1 MPKVNRIRVTNLKLD
16 KGDKA
21 FGDKIFRLYGNN
33 SLFILENG
41 GGKSSLIQLILQVVL
56 PNYGIDGKKLKDNVR
71 KGSTIHIAVEWIP
84 DDENYGK
91 FITGFSF
98 HNYGGKMDGNP
109 SKKTYEYFNYLI
121 DTDFEGA
128 PKLEEL
134 KFVKDGKVIGT
145 DEFKRDIKK
154 SKGVHVRDT
163 NSEYQGIIRQYGLV
177 ESEWKSIAKVNLE
190 EGGVKEFFEKA
201 ETTTSLIEKLFIP
214 SLLESLFENDKERK
228 AILVA
233 FKRYKDS
240 LLELPKLEKDLNDF
254 KVVTNHS
261 DVVIDACKEY
271 NQVLHMLKESKRGL
285 AQLYKMVQQ
294 SSEASVKWLTIAHKE
309 LVEMERTEKDLK
321 WKLAS
326 YEIFLTKEDMKKL
339 KSELEDWDVQIDS
352 EKKAVAYSDRK
363 VKEQTAAKLYEEYR
377 THKANANKAES
388 SLMVMS
394 LENNEKSEQLQKS
407 RKTVSENY
415 RYLFNQ
421 NAKEQGVLHQERKDQ
436 IGIEKEA
443 KQTFSQS
450 SHQRG
455 LLVIEKTQNELFLS
469 QHEEDEIKLKQA
481 LLSVW
486 QTDIPQTKNHLIDS
500 IKEKKIEEKNLEET
514 LTRVE
519 NEIIENEKRKTN
531 CANDIKEVE
540 RSFEKTE
547 KDFEI
552 LASKESE
559 LKNKISAHLSIFIR
573 ENLFEDRDRIVNNLE
588 SRKRNLESESIK
600 CSIEMGHL
608 DQIKN
613 SIEQRGYHVNSELE
627 AVKDFLIKKGIDV
640 VLGIDLLTKLAL
652 SNEQKKELVKKNPL
666 LTFAIAIEQKQ
677 LVSIQKALEGYKKE
691 LSIPILFIERAELE
705 NQDKKEMIF
714 LLENHLHVFHR
725 FHTRFNPSDWEQYT
739 TDLEKEISRLNK
751 TKVDLSAKTD
761 ELQQLHSKL
770 NVFWNQYSSVT
781 RQMFGSQ
788 LKEWEK
794 QLTEK
799 KGELS
804 RLNNQTQENE
814 AEKEKAKK
822 YLKNVNDLMV
832 KLDKKITLIQQ
843 FNERYMNIGKAKE
856 QLAEVSNSIELLD
869 KKIQNATNVLE
880 KCQAEKEKI
889 GGLLH
894 NLDLAQKNLERDKT
908 EYQYIQ
914 TEEERMTTL
923 EKYEKN
929 KSEYNA
935 LRKQMSGEEERMEE
949 LRENI
954 ENYNSLAKKMEE
966 QIQKVGFNIES
977 ILRMGIVYD
986 PSLLEQFEADLQEVQ
1001 ERLTQLTQS
1010 RAGTQKKYDSKE
1022 TEVKVL
1028 VKKLKEGDE
1037 QIEPYEYGSS
1047 YESEFALISEE
1058 LKQSISKMEE
1068 KIQKI
1073 NLTKDLENENQVAI
1087 EELNASKDL
1096 MLEFSNITAV
1106 KENDWRTDKPIKL
1119 VRNYKKEI
1127 LNRQE
1132 QLKDKQIRAKKSIE
1146 LLMEEVEKTNNHT
1159 IVSMT
1164 RDLTRVLESTKDDYE
1179 KIIST
1184 FVLLL
1189 DEIKHFEETIEI
1201 SKKQTETGRDLLID
1215 LMYERAELLHR
1226 NILEIQKSTQVESGG
1241 EVLTYFRFNWPKKED
1256 EDIKRQLRD
1265 FVDGILMH
1273 LTSLQVQGVSNDEMD
1288 KEFEKRADMINILN
1302 CYADISRC
1310 KIETLKPR
1318 NELLAAKKEWEL
1330 WDRTKSWSNGEL
1342 HATRMSMFIGFNSHL
1357 RKKRYS
1363 RENAWK
1369 FLLVDNPFGEASS
1382 DHVVKP
1388 MIDLANKSHTQ
1399 LFCFTGIKDK
1409 SIQEEFETVI
1419 HNKYILQ
1426 RDILFLDSKTEYKK
1440 EEDQEAALLEVVFY
1454 AK

>member
-1 MPKVNRIRVTNLKLD
+1 MPKVNRIRVSNLKLD

-71 KGSTIHIAVEWIP
+71 KGSTVHIAVEWIP

-109 SKKTYEYFNYLI
+109 SKTTYEYFNYLI
-121 DTDFEGA
+121 DTDFESA

-134 KFVKDGKVIGT
+134 KFVKYGKVVGT
-145 DEFKRDIKK
+145 DEFKRDLKK

-163 NSEYQGIIRQYGLV
+163 ISEYQEIIRQYGLV
-177 ESEWKSIAKVNLE
+177 ESEWKSIAKVNME

-214 SLLESLFENDKERK
+214 SLLESLFEKDEERK

-233 FKRYKDS
+233 FRRYKDS

-285 AQLYKMVQQ
+285 ARLYKTVQQ
-294 SSEASVKWLTIAHKE
+294 SSEANVKWLSDAHKE
-309 LVEMERTEKDLK
+309 LVEMDWTQKDLE

-326 YEIFLTKEDMKKL
+326 YEIFLTKEEMSKL
-339 KSELEDWDVQIDS
+339 KNELEDWDVQIES
-352 EKKAVAYSDRK
+352 ERKAEVYFNRK
-363 VKEQTAAKLYEEYR
+363 VKEQTAAKLYEEYQ

-388 SLMVMS
+388 SLKVMS
-394 LENNEKSEQLQKS
+394 LVNDEKSEQLQKS
-407 RKTVSENY
+407 RKTVSENFQ
-415 RYLFNQ
+415 YLFNQ
-421 NAKEQGVLHQERKDQ
+421 NTKEQGVLQQDRKEQ
-436 IGIEKEA
+436 IRIEKEA
-443 KQTFSQS
+443 KQTFSES
-450 SHQRG
+450 SHQKG
-455 LLVIEKTQNELFLS
+455 QLVVEETQNKLLLS
-469 QHEEDEIKLKQA
+469 QHEADEIKLKQD
-481 LLSVW
+481 LLGVW
-486 QTDIPQTKNHLIDS
+486 QTDIIKTENHLIDL
-500 IKEKKIEEKNLEET
+500 IKEKKTDEKNLDE
-514 LTRVE
+514 LFSQVE
-519 NEIIENEKRKTN
+519 KEIKGIELEKNK
-531 CANDIKEVE
+531 CGNDIKEVE
-540 RSFEKTE
+540 RSLKETE
-547 KDFEI
+547 KDFETF
-552 LASKESE
+552 ASTESV
-559 LKNKISAHLSIFIR
+559 LKNKISALLSLFIR
-573 ENLFEDRDRIVNNLE
+573 ENLFDDRDRIVNDLE
-588 SRKRNLESESIK
+588 SRKRNLENESIK

-608 DQIKN
+608 EQIKN

-677 LVSIQKALEGYKKE
+677 LVSIQKALEAYKKE
-691 LSIPILFIERAELE
+691 LSIPILFIDRAELD
-705 NQDKKEMIF
+705 NKDKKEMIF
-714 LLENHLHVFHR
+714 SLENHLHVFHR
-725 FHTRFNPSDWEQYT
+725 FHIRFNPSDWEQYT
-739 TDLEKEISRLNK
+739 HDLEEEITGLTK
-751 TKVDLSAKTD
+751 TKVELTAKTNEIQ
-761 ELQQLHSKL
+761 ELHNKL
-770 NVFWNQYSSVT
+770 NVFWSQYSSVS
-781 RQMFGSQ
+781 RQMYGNQ
-788 LKEWEK
+788 LKEWRKDLKEMN
-794 QLTEK
+794 E
-799 KGELS
+799 ELS
-804 RLNNQTQENE
+804 RLKSQSQEKE
-814 AEKEKAKK
+814 TEKEKAKK
-822 YLKNVNDLMV
+822 DLKKVSSLIV
-832 KLDKKITLIQQ
+832 EFDKKRTYIQQ
-843 FNERYMNIGKAKE
+843 FNDRYMNIDKAKE
-856 QLAEVSNSIELLD
+856 RLTEVSTSIELLD
-869 KKIQNATNVLE
+869 KKIKNATNKLE
-880 KCQAEKEKI
+880 KCQVEKEKI
-889 GGLLH
+889 IDLLH
-894 NLDLAQKNLERDKT
+894 KIDLAQKNLERDKKD
-908 EYQYIQ
+908 YHYIQ
-914 TEEERMTTL
+914 TEEERTTTL
-923 EKYEKN
+923 DEYEKN

-954 ENYNSLAKKMEE
+954 QNYNSSAQKVEE
-966 QIQKVGFNIES
+966 QIQKVGFTTES
-977 ILRMGIVYD
+977 IPRMGIIYD
-986 PSLLEQFEADLQEVQ
+986 ASLLEQFEWDLQEVQ
-1001 ERLTQLTQS
+1001 ERLDQLTQS
-1010 RAGTQKKYDSKE
+1010 RVDIQKKYDTKE
-1022 TEVKVL
+1022 TEVSVL
-1028 VKKLKEGDE
+1028 VKKLKAGDD
-1037 QIEPYEYGSS
+1037 QKEPYEYGSS
-1047 YESEFALISEE
+1047 YESEFVLYSKE
-1058 LKQSISKMEE
+1058 LKQTISKKEE
-1068 KIQKI
+1068 KKQKI
-1073 NLTKDLENENQVAI
+1073 NLTTDLENENQVAL
-1087 EELNASKDL
+1087 EELNASKEL
-1096 MLEFSNITAV
+1096 MLELYNITPF
-1106 KENDWRTDKPIKL
+1106 EETDWRKDKPIKL

-1127 LNRQE
+1127 INRMEHLQ
-1132 QLKDKQIRAKKSIE
+1132 DKQIRAKKSIE
-1146 LLMEEVEKTNNHT
+1146 LLLEEVTKTNNHT

-1201 SKKQTETGRDLLID
+1201 SKKQTESGRDLLID

-1265 FVDGILMH
+1265 FVDGLLMH
-1273 LTSLQVQGVSNDEMD
+1273 LTSLQDQGVSNDDME

-1310 KIETLKPR
+1310 KIEALKPR

-1388 MIDLANKSHTQ
+1388 MIDLATKSHTQ

-1426 RDILFLDSKTEYKK
+1426 RDILFLDSETEYKN
-1440 EEDQEAALLEVVFY
+1440 EEDQESALLENVFY